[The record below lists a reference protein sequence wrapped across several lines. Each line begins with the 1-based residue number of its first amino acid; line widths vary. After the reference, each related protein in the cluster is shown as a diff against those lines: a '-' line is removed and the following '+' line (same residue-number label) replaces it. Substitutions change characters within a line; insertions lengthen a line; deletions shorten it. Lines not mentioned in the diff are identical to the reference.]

1 MKDESFYQK
10 VHFTTFAWCIAVF
23 IASKPFLWKYTNM
36 NGIRKYFIVNTDLR
50 ENMQNFL
57 LIYLSVTNFFI
68 DKEMIEGNFKDTS
81 VKLQVWSRVSH
92 VLDIHIIVKY

>member
-1 MKDESFYQK
+1 
-10 VHFTTFAWCIAVF
+10 
-23 IASKPFLWKYTNM
+23 M

-81 VKLQVWSRVSH
+81 VKLQV
-92 VLDIHIIVKY
+92 